1 MHKIIQQVKTK
12 PFPIR
17 GEKTG
22 LFNKLCWNMQLNMGK
37 MEFANRLAPPPGAE
51 SRSSR
56 LSLTPPS
63 TSPLHW

>member
-22 LFNKLCWNMQLNMGK
+22 LFNKLCWNMQLNMGRGQRRDRRAGLW
-37 MEFANRLAPPPGAE
+37 MG
-51 SRSSR
+51 SRGCEQV
-56 LSLTPPS
+56 
-63 TSPLHW
+63 